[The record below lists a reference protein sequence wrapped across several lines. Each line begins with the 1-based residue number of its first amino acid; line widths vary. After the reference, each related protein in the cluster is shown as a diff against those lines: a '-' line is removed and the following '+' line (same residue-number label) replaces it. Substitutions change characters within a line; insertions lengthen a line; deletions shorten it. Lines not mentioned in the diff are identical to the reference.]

1 VNETNGS
8 KVGDRFGPI
17 FLRDKHD
24 VCGVKPMK
32 VVRVEVGE
40 KIDHFQN
47 VFLDSGPT
55 YFEE

>member
-24 VCGVKPMK
+24 VWGVKPMK
-32 VVRVEVGE
+32 VV
-40 KIDHFQN
+40 
-47 VFLDSGPT
+47 
-55 YFEE
+55 